1 VPLVLAIE
9 PDPRQAATL
18 KRVVKGQ
25 VRAELVL
32 VDSKDAALATI
43 ATRVP
48 DLILVTAL
56 LPPRD
61 EDDLT
66 RHLKAL
72 DHAAHLQTLTIP
84 LLGSAPVEEHLGS
97 RMFGAFRSKR
107 RPAPIDGCDPKMFG
121 EQIEAYLQRAA
132 ELRAEEHARELT
144 RRENADADQ
153 SPFASALADIDQSPF
168 GPALGDA
175 DQSPVGQ
182 GFSPVNASL
191 AEQIA
196 DTTIAEQDVVP
207 ANAAIVAQG
216 FSPALADTDQ
226 SPFGPALGDVD
237 QSPAGQGFSPANASP
252 AEQIADTAITEQDF
266 NLAVADIAGAAPI
279 AQQREPDPG
288 APLATGPIEDI
299 GEPMKPDPPS
309 LARNTSAA
317 VHAVLARALAP
328 LHAFIARI
336 ATNQKAGAS
345 AVARDAK
352 TTASILASRV
362 TTGAAS
368 SASDTTGSSADA
380 EEGWHDLTPLI
391 APAVNPPAAGDPGEQ
406 ATGLKTGG
414 STATGPE
421 TGGPTAEKKARRRR
435 RRRTAPPVPELETP
449 ITSFDGHWIASAI
462 AALRVDIERLRQDA
476 LTGATTAAGGA
487 HEAYAE
493 NVPSQARSG
502 NGAGDGNGNGNGQNH
517 AQDPRPEESE
527 SVQDE
532 WGFYD
537 PGRCG
542 MQALMARL
550 EAQNAAGRDQAA
562 GGKTSAMQKLIGSH
576 RDAAPARPPAP
587 PAESADDKRLAP
599 LAMWARASEG
609 SEYDVEQI
617 LPADSTAHLPGLAA
631 GLRLPDHVAA
641 VRYASG
647 CRIRRVRVA
656 PGPKQVSGDK
666 RDKRQVVI
674 LSRKALKE
682 TR

>member
-1 VPLVLAIE
+1 
-9 PDPRQAATL
+9 
-18 KRVVKGQ
+18 
-25 VRAELVL
+25 
-32 VDSKDAALATI
+32 
-43 ATRVP
+43 
-48 DLILVTAL
+48 
-56 LPPRD
+56 
-61 EDDLT
+61 
-66 RHLKAL
+66 
-72 DHAAHLQTLTIP
+72 
-84 LLGSAPVEEHLGS
+84 
-97 RMFGAFRSKR
+97 
-107 RPAPIDGCDPKMFG
+107 MFG

-144 RRENADADQ
+144 RRENADTDQ
-153 SPFASALADIDQSPF
+153 SPA
-168 GPALGDA
+168 
-175 DQSPVGQ
+175 GQ
-182 GFSPVNASL
+182 GFSPAGASL

-196 DTTIAEQDVVP
+196 DTAIAAQDFVA
-207 ANAAIVAQG
+207 ANAPIVAQG

-226 SPFGPALGDVD
+226 SPFGPVLADTD
-237 QSPAGQGFSPANASP
+237 QSPAGQGFSPADASL
-252 AEQIADTAITEQDF
+252 AEQIADTAIAAPGF
-266 NLAVADIAGAAPI
+266 SLAVADIAGAAPI

-288 APLATGPIEDI
+288 TPLATGPVEDI

-309 LARNTSAA
+309 LVRDTSAT

-336 ATNQKAGAS
+336 ATNQKAGAP
-345 AVARDAK
+345 AVARAAK
-352 TTASILASRV
+352 TAASILASRV

-391 APAVNPPAAGDPGEQ
+391 APAA

-414 STATGPE
+414 PM
-421 TGGPTAEKKARRRR
+421 AEKKARRRR
-435 RRRTAPPVPELETP
+435 RRPTAPPVPELETP

-462 AALRVDIERLRQDA
+462 AALRIDIERLRQDA
-476 LTGATTAAGGA
+476 LTGATTAADGV
-487 HEAYAE
+487 HEAFAE
-493 NVPSQARSG
+493 NAPSQARGG
-502 NGAGDGNGNGNGQNH
+502 NGAAGGNGNGNGQDR
-517 AQDPRPEESE
+517 AQEPRPEQSE
-527 SVQDE
+527 PVQDE

-550 EAQNAAGRDQAA
+550 EAQDAAGRDQAA

-576 RDAAPARPPAP
+576 QDAAPARPPAP

-599 LAMWARASEG
+599 LAMWARAGEDP
-609 SEYDVEQI
+609 EYDVERI
-617 LPADSTAHLPGLAA
+617 LPADSTAHLPGLTAD
-631 GLRLPDHVAA
+631 LRLPDHVAA

-656 PGPKQVSGDK
+656 PGPKQASGDK

>member
-1 VPLVLAIE
+1 MPLVLAIE

-18 KRVVKGQ
+18 KRVVRGQ

-97 RMFGAFRSKR
+97 RMFGAFRRKR

-144 RRENADADQ
+144 RHENADADQ
-153 SPFASALADIDQSPF
+153 LPVGQGFSPAGASLAEQIFDTAIAEPDFVPANAAIVAQDFGPALADADQSPF
-168 GPALGDA
+168 GPALADT

-182 GFSPVNASL
+182 GFSPANAPL
-191 AEQIA
+191 AEQI
-196 DTTIAEQDVVP
+196 
-207 ANAAIVAQG
+207 
-216 FSPALADTDQ
+216 S
-226 SPFGPALGDVD
+226 
-237 QSPAGQGFSPANASP
+237 
-252 AEQIADTAITEQDF
+252 DTAIAEPDF
-266 NLAVADIAGAAPI
+266 SLAVADIAGAAPI
-279 AQQREPDPG
+279 AQQREPDHG
-288 APLATGPIEDI
+288 APLATGPVEDI
-299 GEPMKPDPPS
+299 GEPMKPDPAS
-309 LARNTSAA
+309 LVRDTSAA

-328 LHAFIARI
+328 LHAFVARVV
-336 ATNQKAGAS
+336 TNRKAGAP
-345 AVARDAK
+345 AVAGDAK
-352 TTASILASRV
+352 TAASILASRV

-368 SASDTTGSSADA
+368 SASDTTGSPAGA

-391 APAVNPPAAGDPGEQ
+391 APAADSTSAGDPSEQ
-406 ATGLKTGG
+406 E
-414 STATGPE
+414 ATGPE
-421 TGGPTAEKKARRRR
+421 TGGAMAEKKARRRR
-435 RRRTAPPVPELETP
+435 RRRTRPPVPELETP

-476 LTGATTAAGGA
+476 LTGATTAAGGV
-487 HEAYAE
+487 HEAHAE
-493 NVPSQARSG
+493 NAPSQARGG
-502 NGAGDGNGNGNGQNH
+502 NSAAGGNGNGNGQDR
-517 AQDPRPEESE
+517 AQEPRPEQSE
-527 SVQDE
+527 PVQDE

-550 EAQNAAGRDQAA
+550 EAQDAAGRDQAA

-576 RDAAPARPPAP
+576 RDAAPARPSAP
-587 PAESADDKRLAP
+587 PAESADDKRVAP
-599 LAMWARASEG
+599 LAMWARAGEG
-609 SEYDVEQI
+609 PEYDVEQI

-656 PGPKQVSGDK
+656 PRPKQAGGDK

-674 LSRKALKE
+674 LSMKALKE